1 MRELDMRRHKLTWK
15 QQIIWTIIILAA
27 LLAGTVETRSP
38 VDYNWIIQKRVI
50 LIEKVRYFREVVL
63 GRTE

>member
-1 MRELDMRRHKLTWK
+1 MREFDMRRHKLTWK
-15 QQIIWTIIILAA
+15 QKIIWTIIILAA

>member
-1 MRELDMRRHKLTWK
+1 MRRHKLTWK
-15 QQIIWTIIILAA
+15 QKIIWTIIILAA